1 MKYSRQI
8 LKSILIAF
16 MVLFF
21 FSIFAF
27 FYISNM
33 DNVLESETKNYLL
46 EISEESKIAINS
58 KLKSNLN
65 ELESISKFLEIEDNF
80 NLEKTLKILESYNK
94 NSNYNNIGMI
104 LPNGKGYAKGIFG
117 TDFSD
122 RDYFKLAIKGTANI
136 SKPLIDKN
144 TGELTKTYAVPLYNN
159 GKIVAVIAADYDVE
173 FVSEFLSISTF
184 NGESFS
190 LICDSNGEIII
201 PSYHKNSNS
210 NITNLSQVNFK
221 KTFTFK
227 NMKIS
232 DKGVVEA
239 KESGKEIYMAYTSL
253 GINDW
258 FIISIVPKIVVSK
271 KLNNLMMIT
280 IIGWIILSFLFLG
293 VILYILYSKAKS
305 QKTIEKI
312 AYTDL
317 VTGYSNWRKFESDAI
332 NLLKK
337 APQNDRHAMVIFDID
352 KFKAI
357 NDIYGHKKGN
367 SILKDI
373 ADTLNNIIHND
384 ETFARVSSDNF
395 NMLLKYDTKEDII
408 NTIKKIIISNNFVN
422 LSFGICEIKDKNLS
436 ISAYSDRASLAK
448 LSIKNNRDIN
458 FAFFNDELRDK
469 LLLEDKIEKEMEYA
483 LENNQFVMYLQ
494 PKYNIKS
501 NKFCGSEALVRW
513 QYTEKEFIYP
523 SDFIPIFEKNGFIT
537 KIDMYIL
544 EQACKEIRTLFD
556 KGISPLPISVNFS
569 RVDFLKKDFITK
581 IVNICDKYEIPYSLI
596 EIEITESSMFGDTD
610 TLFEVS
616 RRLQDIGFILS
627 MDDFGSGY
635 SSVNMLKNIP
645 LNVIKLDRGFFIDDK
660 NIDKSQIVIKSIVSL
675 IKQLGIRVVAEGI
688 ETKSQVEML
697 REANCDIIQGY
708 YFSKPLPVKEFEKL
722 VYKI

>member
-21 FSIFAF
+21 FSVFAF

-33 DNVLESETKNYLL
+33 DNVLEYETKNYLS

-136 SKPLIDKN
+136 SKPLIDKD
-144 TGELTKTYAVPLYNN
+144 TGKLTKTYAVPLYNN

-221 KTFTFK
+221 KAFTFK

-337 APQNDRHAMVIFDID
+337 ASQNDKHAMVTFDID

-373 ADTLNNIIHND
+373 ADTLNNMTHDN

-395 NMLLKYDTKEDII
+395 NILLKYNTKEDIV
-408 NTIKKIIISNNFVN
+408 NTIKKIIISNDFVN
-422 LSFGICEIKDKNLS
+422 LSFGIYEIKDKNLS

-458 FAFFNDELRDK
+458 FAFFNDKLRDK

-483 LENNQFVMYLQ
+483 LENNQFIMYLQ

-501 NKFCGSEALVRW
+501 DKFCGSEALVRW

-556 KGISPLPISVNFS
+556 KGILPLPISVNFS

-581 IVNICDKYEIPYSLI
+581 IVNICDKYKIPYSLI

-610 TLFEVS
+610 TLFDVS
-616 RRLQDIGFILS
+616 RRLQDIGFIIS
-627 MDDFGSGY
+627 MDDFGSRY

>member
-21 FSIFAF
+21 FSVFAF

-33 DNVLESETKNYLL
+33 DNVLEYETKNYLS

-136 SKPLIDKN
+136 SKPLIDKD
-144 TGELTKTYAVPLYNN
+144 TGKLTKTYAVPLYNN

-337 APQNDRHAMVIFDID
+337 ASQNDKHAMVTFDID

-373 ADTLNNIIHND
+373 ADTLNNMTHDN

-395 NMLLKYDTKEDII
+395 NILLKYKTKEDIV
-408 NTIKKIIISNNFVN
+408 NTIKKIIISNDFVN
-422 LSFGICEIKDKNLS
+422 LSFGIYEIKDKNLS

-458 FAFFNDELRDK
+458 FAFFNDKLRDK

-483 LENNQFVMYLQ
+483 LENNQFIMYLQ

-501 NKFCGSEALVRW
+501 DKFCGSEALVRW

-556 KGISPLPISVNFS
+556 KGILPLPISVNFS

-581 IVNICDKYEIPYSLI
+581 IVNICDKYKIPYSLI

-610 TLFEVS
+610 TLFDVS
-616 RRLQDIGFILS
+616 RRLQDIGFIIS

>member
-21 FSIFAF
+21 FSVFAF

-33 DNVLESETKNYLL
+33 DNVLEYETKNYLS

-136 SKPLIDKN
+136 SKPLIDKD
-144 TGELTKTYAVPLYNN
+144 TGKLTKTYAVPLYNN

-221 KTFTFK
+221 KAFTFK

-337 APQNDRHAMVIFDID
+337 ASQNDKHAMVTFDID

-373 ADTLNNIIHND
+373 ADTLNNMTHDN

-395 NMLLKYDTKEDII
+395 NILLKYNTKEDII
-408 NTIKKIIISNNFVN
+408 NTIKKIIISNDFVN
-422 LSFGICEIKDKNLS
+422 LSFGIYEIKDKNLS

-483 LENNQFVMYLQ
+483 LENNQFIMYLQ

-501 NKFCGSEALVRW
+501 DKFCGSEALVRW

-556 KGISPLPISVNFS
+556 KGILPLPISVNFS

-581 IVNICDKYEIPYSLI
+581 IVNICDKYKIPYSLI

-610 TLFEVS
+610 TLFDVS
-616 RRLQDIGFILS
+616 RRLQDIGFIIS

>member
-21 FSIFAF
+21 FSVFAF

-33 DNVLESETKNYLL
+33 DNVLEYETKNYLS

-136 SKPLIDKN
+136 SKPLIDKD
-144 TGELTKTYAVPLYNN
+144 TGKLTKTYAVPLYNN

-221 KTFTFK
+221 KAFTFK

-337 APQNDRHAMVIFDID
+337 ASQNDKHAMVTFDID

-373 ADTLNNIIHND
+373 ADTLNNMTHDN

-395 NMLLKYDTKEDII
+395 NILLKYNTKEDIV
-408 NTIKKIIISNNFVN
+408 NTIKKIIISNDFVN
-422 LSFGICEIKDKNLS
+422 LSFGIYEIKDKNLS

-458 FAFFNDELRDK
+458 FAFFNDKLRDK

-483 LENNQFVMYLQ
+483 LENNQFIMYLQ

-501 NKFCGSEALVRW
+501 DKFCGSEALVRW

-556 KGISPLPISVNFS
+556 KGILPLPISVNFS

-581 IVNICDKYEIPYSLI
+581 IVNICDKYKIPYSLI

-610 TLFEVS
+610 TLFDVS
-616 RRLQDIGFILS
+616 RRLQDIGFIIS

>member
-8 LKSILIAF
+8 LKSVLMAF
-16 MVLFF
+16 MILFF

-33 DNVLESETKNYLL
+33 DNVLEYETKNYLS

-58 KLKSNLN
+58 KLKSNLY
-65 ELESISKFLEIEDNF
+65 ELENISKFLEIEDNF
-80 NLEKTLKILESYNK
+80 NLEKTLKVLESYSK

-104 LPNGKGYAKGIFG
+104 LPNGKGYAKGVFG

-122 RDYFKLAIKGTANI
+122 RNYFKLAIKGKANI
-136 SKPLIDKN
+136 SKPLIDKD
-144 TGELTKTYAVPLYNN
+144 TGKLTKTYAVPLYNN

-173 FVSEFLSISTF
+173 FISEFLSISTF
-184 NGESFS
+184 NGEGFS
-190 LICDSNGEIII
+190 LICDSNGEIIV

-221 KTFTFK
+221 KTFMFK
-227 NMKIS
+227 DMKAS

-239 KESGKEIYMAYTSL
+239 RESGEEFYMAYTSL

-258 FIISIVPKIVVSK
+258 FIISVVPKIVLSK
-271 KLNNLMMIT
+271 KLNTLMIIT
-280 IIGWIILSFLFLG
+280 IIGWIVLSFLFLG

-305 QKTIEKI
+305 RKTIEKI

-317 VTGYSNWRKFESDAI
+317 VTGYSNWRKFESDAT

-337 APQNDRHAMVIFDID
+337 ASQNDKYAMVIFDID

-357 NDIYGHKKGN
+357 NDIYGHRKGN

-373 ADTLNNIIHND
+373 ADTLDKITRNN

-395 NMLLKYDTKEDII
+395 NMLLKYDIKEDII
-408 NTIKKIIISNNFVN
+408 NTIKKIIISNDFVN
-422 LSFGICEIKDKNLS
+422 LSFGIYEIKDKNLS
-436 ISAYSDRASLAK
+436 ISVYSDRASLAK

-483 LENNQFVMYLQ
+483 LENNQFIMYLQ

-523 SDFIPIFEKNGFIT
+523 NDFIPIFEKNGFIT

-544 EQACKEIRTLFD
+544 EQACKEIRILFD

-569 RVDFLKKDFITK
+569 RVDFFKKDFVAK
-581 IVNICDKYEIPYSLI
+581 IVNICNKYRIPYSLI

-660 NIDKSQIVIKSIVSL
+660 NIEKSQIVIKSIVSL

-697 REANCDIIQGY
+697 RQANCDIIQGY

-722 VYKI
+722 VYKV

>member
-1 MKYSRQI
+1 
-8 LKSILIAF
+8 
-16 MVLFF
+16 
-21 FSIFAF
+21 
-27 FYISNM
+27 M
-33 DNVLESETKNYLL
+33 DNVLEYETKNYLS

-136 SKPLIDKN
+136 SKPLIDKD
-144 TGELTKTYAVPLYNN
+144 TGKLTKTYAVPLYNN

-271 KLNNLMMIT
+271 KLNNLMIIT

-317 VTGYSNWRKFESDAI
+317 VTGYSNWRKFESDAT
-332 NLLKK
+332 NLLNK
-337 APQNDRHAMVIFDID
+337 ASQNDKHAMVIFDID

-373 ADTLNNIIHND
+373 ADTLNKITCNN

-395 NMLLKYDTKEDII
+395 NVLLKYNTKEDII

-422 LSFGICEIKDKNLS
+422 LSFGIYEIKDKNLP
-436 ISAYSDRASLAK
+436 ISVYSDRASLAK

-501 NKFCGSEALVRW
+501 DKFCGSEALVRW
-513 QYTEKEFIYP
+513 KYTEKEFIYP

-537 KIDMYIL
+537 KVDMYIL
-544 EQACKEIRTLFD
+544 EQACKEIRTLFN

-569 RVDFLKKDFITK
+569 RVDFFKKDFITK
-581 IVNICDKYEIPYSLI
+581 IVNICDKYKIPYSLI

>member
-1 MKYSRQI
+1 
-8 LKSILIAF
+8 
-16 MVLFF
+16 
-21 FSIFAF
+21 
-27 FYISNM
+27 M
-33 DNVLESETKNYLL
+33 DNVLEYETKNYLS

-136 SKPLIDKN
+136 SKPLIDKD
-144 TGELTKTYAVPLYNN
+144 TGKLTKTYAVPLYNN

-221 KTFTFK
+221 KAFTFK

-337 APQNDRHAMVIFDID
+337 ASQNDKHAMVTFDID

-373 ADTLNNIIHND
+373 ADTLNNMTHDN

-395 NMLLKYDTKEDII
+395 NILLKYNTKEDIV
-408 NTIKKIIISNNFVN
+408 NTIKKIIISNDFVN
-422 LSFGICEIKDKNLS
+422 LSFGIYEIKDKNLS

-458 FAFFNDELRDK
+458 FAFFNDKLRDK

-483 LENNQFVMYLQ
+483 LENNQFIMYLQ

-501 NKFCGSEALVRW
+501 DKFCGSEALVRW

-556 KGISPLPISVNFS
+556 KGILPLPISVNFS

-581 IVNICDKYEIPYSLI
+581 IVNICDKYKIPYSLI

-610 TLFEVS
+610 TLFDVS
-616 RRLQDIGFILS
+616 RRLQDIGFIIS

>member
-21 FSIFAF
+21 FSVFAF

-33 DNVLESETKNYLL
+33 DNVLEYETKNYLS

-136 SKPLIDKN
+136 SKPLIDKD
-144 TGELTKTYAVPLYNN
+144 TGKLTKTYAVPLYNN

-258 FIISIVPKIVVSK
+258 FIISIIPKIVVSK

-337 APQNDRHAMVIFDID
+337 ASQNDKHAMVTFDID

-373 ADTLNNIIHND
+373 ADTLNNMTHDN

-395 NMLLKYDTKEDII
+395 NILLKYNTKEDII
-408 NTIKKIIISNNFVN
+408 NTIKKFIISNDFVN
-422 LSFGICEIKDKNLS
+422 LSFGIYEIKDKNLS

-483 LENNQFVMYLQ
+483 LENNQFIMYLQ

-501 NKFCGSEALVRW
+501 DKFCGSEALVRW

-556 KGISPLPISVNFS
+556 KGILPLPISVNFS

-581 IVNICDKYEIPYSLI
+581 IVNICDKYKIPYSLI

-610 TLFEVS
+610 TLFDVS
-616 RRLQDIGFILS
+616 RRLQDIGFIIS

>member
-8 LKSILIAF
+8 LKSILISF
-16 MVLFF
+16 IVVFF
-21 FSIFAF
+21 FSVFAF

-33 DNVLESETKNYLL
+33 DDVLEYETKNYLS

-65 ELESISKFLEIEDNF
+65 ELENISKLLEIEDNF
-80 NLEKTLKILESYNK
+80 DLEETLKILESYNK

-136 SKPLIDKN
+136 SKPLIDKD
-144 TGELTKTYAVPLYNN
+144 TGKLTKTYAVPLYNN

-184 NGESFS
+184 NGEGFS

-221 KTFTFK
+221 KIFTFK

-239 KESGKEIYMAYTSL
+239 KESGKEFYMAYTSL

-258 FIISIVPKIVVSK
+258 FIISVVPNMVVSK
-271 KLNNLMMIT
+271 KLNNLMIIT

-305 QKTIEKI
+305 QKTIEKM
-312 AYTDL
+312 AYTDF
-317 VTGYSNWRKFESDAI
+317 VTGYSNWRKFELDVR

-337 APQNDRHAMVIFDID
+337 ASQNDKHAMVIFDID

-373 ADTLNNIIHND
+373 ADTLDSITHNN

-395 NMLLKYDTKEDII
+395 NMLLSYDTREDII
-408 NTIKKIIISNNFVN
+408 NVIKKIIINNDVVN
-422 LSFGICEIKDKNLS
+422 LSFGIYEIKDKSLS

-469 LLLEDKIEKEMEYA
+469 LLLEDKIEKKMEYA
-483 LENNQFVMYLQ
+483 LENNQFIMYLQ

-501 NKFCGSEALVRW
+501 EKFCGSEALVRW

-569 RVDFLKKDFITK
+569 RVDFFKKDFITK
-581 IVNICDKYEIPYSLI
+581 IVNICDKYKIPYSLI

-616 RRLQDIGFILS
+616 RSLQDIGFILS

-697 REANCDIIQGY
+697 RKANCDIIQGY

>member
-1 MKYSRQI
+1 
-8 LKSILIAF
+8 
-16 MVLFF
+16 
-21 FSIFAF
+21 
-27 FYISNM
+27 M

-201 PSYHKNSNS
+201 PSYHKNLNS

-293 VILYILYSKAKS
+293 VILYILYSKAKN

-312 AYTDL
+312 AYTDI
-317 VTGYSNWRKFESDAI
+317 VTGYSNWRKFESDSI

-337 APQNDRHAMVIFDID
+337 ASQNDRHAMVIFDID

-422 LSFGICEIKDKNLS
+422 LSFGVCEIKDKNLS

-448 LSIKNNRDIN
+448 LSIKNNSDIN

>member
-8 LKSILIAF
+8 LKSVLMAF
-16 MVLFF
+16 MILFF

-33 DNVLESETKNYLL
+33 DNVLEYETKNYLS

-58 KLKSNLN
+58 KLKSNLH

-80 NLEKTLKILESYNK
+80 NLEKTLKVLESYSK

-122 RDYFKLAIKGTANI
+122 RNYFKLAIKGKANI
-136 SKPLIDKN
+136 SKPLIDKD
-144 TGELTKTYAVPLYNN
+144 TGKLTKTYAVPLYNN
-159 GKIVAVIAADYDVE
+159 GKIIAVIAADYDVE
-173 FVSEFLSISTF
+173 FISEFLSISTF
-184 NGESFS
+184 NGEGFS
-190 LICDSNGEIII
+190 LICDSNGEIIV

-221 KTFTFK
+221 KTFMFK
-227 NMKIS
+227 DMKAS

-239 KESGKEIYMAYTSL
+239 RESGEEFYMAYTSL

-258 FIISIVPKIVVSK
+258 FIISVVPKIVLSK
-271 KLNNLMMIT
+271 KLNTLMIIT
-280 IIGWIILSFLFLG
+280 IIGWIVLSFLFLG

-305 QKTIEKI
+305 RKTIEKI

-317 VTGYSNWRKFESDAI
+317 VTGYSNWRKFELDAI

-337 APQNDRHAMVIFDID
+337 ASQNDKYAMVIFDID

-357 NDIYGHKKGN
+357 NDIYGHRKGN

-373 ADTLNNIIHND
+373 ADTLDKITRNN

-395 NMLLKYDTKEDII
+395 NMLLKYDIKEDII

-422 LSFGICEIKDKNLS
+422 LSFGIYEIKDKNLS
-436 ISAYSDRASLAK
+436 ISVYSDRASLAR

-483 LENNQFVMYLQ
+483 LENNQFIMYLQ

-523 SDFIPIFEKNGFIT
+523 NEFIPIFEKNGFIT

-544 EQACKEIRTLFD
+544 EQACKEIRILFD

-569 RVDFLKKDFITK
+569 RVDFFKKDFVAK
-581 IVNICDKYEIPYSLI
+581 IVNICDKYRIPYSLI

-616 RRLQDIGFILS
+616 RRLQDVGFILS

-660 NIDKSQIVIKSIVSL
+660 NIEKSQIVIKSIVSL

-697 REANCDIIQGY
+697 RQANCDIIQGY
-708 YFSKPLPVKEFEKL
+708 YFSKPLPVKEFENL
-722 VYKI
+722 VYKV

>member
-21 FSIFAF
+21 FSVFAF

-33 DNVLESETKNYLL
+33 DNVLEYETKNYLS

-136 SKPLIDKN
+136 SKPLIDKD
-144 TGELTKTYAVPLYNN
+144 TGKLTKTYAVPLYNN

-337 APQNDRHAMVIFDID
+337 ASQNDKHAMVTFDID

-373 ADTLNNIIHND
+373 ADTLNNMTHDN

-395 NMLLKYDTKEDII
+395 NILLKYNTKEDIV
-408 NTIKKIIISNNFVN
+408 NTIKKIIISNDFVN
-422 LSFGICEIKDKNLS
+422 LSFGIYEIKDKNLS

-458 FAFFNDELRDK
+458 FAFFNDKLRDK

-483 LENNQFVMYLQ
+483 LENNQFIMYLQ

-501 NKFCGSEALVRW
+501 DKFCGSEALVRW

-556 KGISPLPISVNFS
+556 KGILPLPISVNFS

-581 IVNICDKYEIPYSLI
+581 IVNICDKYKIPYSLI

-610 TLFEVS
+610 TLFDVS
-616 RRLQDIGFILS
+616 RRLQDIGFIIS

>member
-1 MKYSRQI
+1 
-8 LKSILIAF
+8 
-16 MVLFF
+16 
-21 FSIFAF
+21 
-27 FYISNM
+27 
-33 DNVLESETKNYLL
+33 
-46 EISEESKIAINS
+46 
-58 KLKSNLN
+58 
-65 ELESISKFLEIEDNF
+65 
-80 NLEKTLKILESYNK
+80 
-94 NSNYNNIGMI
+94 
-104 LPNGKGYAKGIFG
+104 
-117 TDFSD
+117 
-122 RDYFKLAIKGTANI
+122 
-136 SKPLIDKN
+136 
-144 TGELTKTYAVPLYNN
+144 
-159 GKIVAVIAADYDVE
+159 
-173 FVSEFLSISTF
+173 
-184 NGESFS
+184 
-190 LICDSNGEIII
+190 
-201 PSYHKNSNS
+201 
-210 NITNLSQVNFK
+210 
-221 KTFTFK
+221 
-227 NMKIS
+227 
-232 DKGVVEA
+232 
-239 KESGKEIYMAYTSL
+239 
-253 GINDW
+253 
-258 FIISIVPKIVVSK
+258 
-271 KLNNLMMIT
+271 MMIT

-337 APQNDRHAMVIFDID
+337 ASQNDKHAMVTFDID

-373 ADTLNNIIHND
+373 ADTLNNMTHDN

-395 NMLLKYDTKEDII
+395 NILLKYNTKEDII
-408 NTIKKIIISNNFVN
+408 NTIKKFIISNDFVN
-422 LSFGICEIKDKNLS
+422 LSFGIYEIKDKNLS

-483 LENNQFVMYLQ
+483 LENNQFIMYLQ

-501 NKFCGSEALVRW
+501 DKFCGSEALVRW

-556 KGISPLPISVNFS
+556 KGILPLPISVNFS

-581 IVNICDKYEIPYSLI
+581 IVNICDKYKIPYSLI

-610 TLFEVS
+610 TLFDVS
-616 RRLQDIGFILS
+616 RRLQDIGFIIS

>member
-16 MVLFF
+16 MVLLF

-33 DNVLESETKNYLL
+33 DNVLEYETKNYLS

-136 SKPLIDKN
+136 SKPLIDKD
-144 TGELTKTYAVPLYNN
+144 TGKLTKTYAVPLYNN

-271 KLNNLMMIT
+271 KLNNLMIIT

-317 VTGYSNWRKFESDAI
+317 VTGYSNWRKFESDATK
-332 NLLKK
+332 LLNK
-337 APQNDRHAMVIFDID
+337 ASQNDKHAMVIFDID

-373 ADTLNNIIHND
+373 ADTLNKITCNN

-395 NMLLKYDTKEDII
+395 NVLLKYNTKEDII

-422 LSFGICEIKDKNLS
+422 LSFGIYEIKDKNLP
-436 ISAYSDRASLAK
+436 ISVYSDRASLAK

-501 NKFCGSEALVRW
+501 DKFCGSEALVRW
-513 QYTEKEFIYP
+513 KYTEKEFIYP

-537 KIDMYIL
+537 KVDMYIL
-544 EQACKEIRTLFD
+544 EQACKEIRTLFS

-569 RVDFLKKDFITK
+569 RVDFFKKDFITK
-581 IVNICDKYEIPYSLI
+581 IVNICDKYKIPYSLI

>member
-16 MVLFF
+16 MVLLF

-33 DNVLESETKNYLL
+33 DNVLEYETKNYLS

-136 SKPLIDKN
+136 SKPLIDKD
-144 TGELTKTYAVPLYNN
+144 TGKLTKTYAVPLYNN

-271 KLNNLMMIT
+271 KLNNLMIIT

-317 VTGYSNWRKFESDAI
+317 VTGYSNWRKFESDAT
-332 NLLKK
+332 NLLNK
-337 APQNDRHAMVIFDID
+337 ASQNDKHAMVIFDID

-373 ADTLNNIIHND
+373 ADTLNKITCNN

-395 NMLLKYDTKEDII
+395 NVLLKYNTKEDII

-422 LSFGICEIKDKNLS
+422 LSFGIYEIKDKNLP
-436 ISAYSDRASLAK
+436 ISVYSDRASLAK

-501 NKFCGSEALVRW
+501 DKFCGSEALVRW
-513 QYTEKEFIYP
+513 KYTEKEFIYP

-537 KIDMYIL
+537 KVDMYIL
-544 EQACKEIRTLFD
+544 EQACKEIRTLFN

-569 RVDFLKKDFITK
+569 RVDFFKKDFITK
-581 IVNICDKYEIPYSLI
+581 IVNICDKYKIPYSLI

-688 ETKSQVEML
+688 ETKGQVEML

>member
-8 LKSILIAF
+8 LKSILISF
-16 MVLFF
+16 IVVFF
-21 FSIFAF
+21 FSVFAF

-33 DNVLESETKNYLL
+33 DDVLEYETKNYLS

-65 ELESISKFLEIEDNF
+65 ELENISKLLEIEDNF
-80 NLEKTLKILESYNK
+80 DLEETLKILESYNK

-136 SKPLIDKN
+136 SKPLIDKD
-144 TGELTKTYAVPLYNN
+144 TGKLTKTYAVPLYNN

-184 NGESFS
+184 NGEGFS

-221 KTFTFK
+221 KIFTFK

-239 KESGKEIYMAYTSL
+239 KESGKEFYMAYTSL

-258 FIISIVPKIVVSK
+258 FIISVVPKMVVSK
-271 KLNNLMMIT
+271 KLNNLMIIT

-305 QKTIEKI
+305 QKTIEKM
-312 AYTDL
+312 AYTDF
-317 VTGYSNWRKFESDAI
+317 VTGYSNWRKFELDVR

-337 APQNDRHAMVIFDID
+337 ASQNDKHAMVIFDID

-373 ADTLNNIIHND
+373 ADTLDSITHNN

-395 NMLLKYDTKEDII
+395 NMLLSYDTREDII
-408 NTIKKIIISNNFVN
+408 NVIKKIIINNDFVN
-422 LSFGICEIKDKNLS
+422 LSFGIYEIKDKSLS

-469 LLLEDKIEKEMEYA
+469 LLLEDKIEKKMEYA
-483 LENNQFVMYLQ
+483 LENNQFIMYLQ

-501 NKFCGSEALVRW
+501 EKFCGSEALVRW

-569 RVDFLKKDFITK
+569 RVDFFKKDFITK
-581 IVNICDKYEIPYSLI
+581 IVNICDKYKIPYSLI

-616 RRLQDIGFILS
+616 RSLQDIGFILS

-660 NIDKSQIVIKSIVSL
+660 NIDKNQIVIKSIVSL

-697 REANCDIIQGY
+697 RKANCDIIQGY

>member
-8 LKSILIAF
+8 LKSILISF
-16 MVLFF
+16 IVVFF
-21 FSIFAF
+21 FSVFAF

-33 DNVLESETKNYLL
+33 DDVLEYETKNYLS

-65 ELESISKFLEIEDNF
+65 ELENISKLLEIEDNF
-80 NLEKTLKILESYNK
+80 DLEETLKILESYNK

-136 SKPLIDKN
+136 SKPLIDKD
-144 TGELTKTYAVPLYNN
+144 TGKLTKTYAVPLYNN

-184 NGESFS
+184 NGEGFS

-221 KTFTFK
+221 KIFTFK

-239 KESGKEIYMAYTSL
+239 KESGKEFYMAYTSL

-258 FIISIVPKIVVSK
+258 FIISVVPKMVVSK
-271 KLNNLMMIT
+271 KLNNLMIIT

-305 QKTIEKI
+305 QKTIEKM
-312 AYTDL
+312 AYTDF
-317 VTGYSNWRKFESDAI
+317 VTGYSNWRKFELDVR

-337 APQNDRHAMVIFDID
+337 ASQNDKHAMVIFDID

-373 ADTLNNIIHND
+373 ADTLDSITHNN

-395 NMLLKYDTKEDII
+395 NMLLSYDTREDII
-408 NTIKKIIISNNFVN
+408 NVIKKIIINNDFVN
-422 LSFGICEIKDKNLS
+422 LSFGIYEIKDKSLS

-469 LLLEDKIEKEMEYA
+469 LLLEDKIEKKMEYA
-483 LENNQFVMYLQ
+483 LENNQFIMYLQ

-501 NKFCGSEALVRW
+501 EKFCGSEALVRW

-569 RVDFLKKDFITK
+569 RVDFFKKDFITK
-581 IVNICDKYEIPYSLI
+581 IVNICDKYKIPYSLI

-616 RRLQDIGFILS
+616 RSLQDIGFILS

-697 REANCDIIQGY
+697 RKANCDIIQGY

>member
-8 LKSILIAF
+8 LKSILISF
-16 MVLFF
+16 IVVFF
-21 FSIFAF
+21 FSVFAF

-33 DNVLESETKNYLL
+33 DDVLEYETKNYLS

-65 ELESISKFLEIEDNF
+65 ELENISKLLEIEDKF
-80 NLEKTLKILESYNK
+80 DLEETLKILESYNK

-136 SKPLIDKN
+136 SKPLIDKD
-144 TGELTKTYAVPLYNN
+144 TGKLTKTYAVPLYNN

-184 NGESFS
+184 NGEGFS

-221 KTFTFK
+221 KIFTFK

-239 KESGKEIYMAYTSL
+239 KESGKEFYMAYTSL

-258 FIISIVPKIVVSK
+258 FIISVVPKMVVSK
-271 KLNNLMMIT
+271 KLNNLMIIT

-305 QKTIEKI
+305 QKTIEKM
-312 AYTDL
+312 AYTDF
-317 VTGYSNWRKFESDAI
+317 VTGYSNWRKFELDVR

-337 APQNDRHAMVIFDID
+337 ASQNDKHAMVIFDID

-373 ADTLNNIIHND
+373 ADTLDSITHNN

-395 NMLLKYDTKEDII
+395 NMLLSYDTREDII
-408 NTIKKIIISNNFVN
+408 NVIKKIIINNDVVN
-422 LSFGICEIKDKNLS
+422 LSFGIYEIKDKSLS

-469 LLLEDKIEKEMEYA
+469 LLLEDKIEKKMEYA
-483 LENNQFVMYLQ
+483 LENNQFIMYLQ

-501 NKFCGSEALVRW
+501 EKFCGSEALVRW

-569 RVDFLKKDFITK
+569 RVDFFKKDFITK
-581 IVNICDKYEIPYSLI
+581 IVNICDKYKIPYSLI

-616 RRLQDIGFILS
+616 RSLQDIGFILS

-697 REANCDIIQGY
+697 RKANCDIIQGY

>member
-16 MVLFF
+16 MVLLF

-33 DNVLESETKNYLL
+33 DNVLEYETKNYLS

-136 SKPLIDKN
+136 SKPLIDKD
-144 TGELTKTYAVPLYNN
+144 TGKLTKTYAVPLYNN

-271 KLNNLMMIT
+271 KLNNLMIIT

-317 VTGYSNWRKFESDAI
+317 VTGYSNWRKFESDAT
-332 NLLKK
+332 NLLNK
-337 APQNDRHAMVIFDID
+337 ASQNDKHAMVIFDID

-373 ADTLNNIIHND
+373 ADTLNKITCNN

-395 NMLLKYDTKEDII
+395 NVLLKYNTKEDII
-408 NTIKKIIISNNFVN
+408 NAIKKIIISNNFVN
-422 LSFGICEIKDKNLS
+422 LSFGIYEIKDKNLP
-436 ISAYSDRASLAK
+436 ISVYSDRASLAK

-501 NKFCGSEALVRW
+501 DKFCGSEALVRW
-513 QYTEKEFIYP
+513 KYTEKEFIYP

-537 KIDMYIL
+537 KVDMYIL
-544 EQACKEIRTLFD
+544 EQACKEIRTLFN

-569 RVDFLKKDFITK
+569 RVDFFKKDFITK
-581 IVNICDKYEIPYSLI
+581 IVNICDKYKIPYSLI

-688 ETKSQVEML
+688 ETKGQVEML

>member
-122 RDYFKLAIKGTANI
+122 RDYFELAIKGTANI

-337 APQNDRHAMVIFDID
+337 AQQNDRHAMVIFDID